1 MVGVVSA
8 ITVLALACLFRAA
21 TALTNWPSLLDNLD
35 DAIRSERDILDS
47 IPVDQL
53 SGLGVS
59 LNRIVFDSIGYTSAL
74 LDIVNSVLNVKAAP
88 LALDLYYNEYTSA
101 WQLCPQPFP
110 VNVAG
115 NISLSRNVTGS
126 NLTATCELTFAVSD
140 LAVGI
145 ADYLQSLNV
154 RLEGNLVPILL
165 SLKRI
170 SRQLSNSTNSSVVN
184 SFSSTQPQGNSSL
197 SGLFSALSRFRFLPP
212 DLANY
217 NDLSNYPTSVM
228 YDSVFPSQSQFLY
241 SMFKRTFLMVVENE
255 ANYTLTQEDIQDI
268 FQADNNLNALVN
280 YAQNIS
286 SVLADCALSKL
297 DYNST
302 EIRSFVASNPG
313 RIIFDSNELP
323 FSMDSVQSLAQC
335 GWSPILNSSNYRIS
349 NSSSIRANYTGEALN
364 QFLPYGLWSWMP
376 GQPEIPLSDF
386 QNPDDLD
393 LDGEDAVS
401 KREFEDEIFE
411 SESIDEP
418 SVGDFGGFWAAQHYR
433 LVELLGDLVGRDT
446 SAFPANFPQKR
457 KNTVQKRLDW
467 ISELLAISPLHTRD
481 TNDSDTF
488 GLASAYRCAS
498 TTAQGWSLSNCYD
511 KHTLACQNDVDPF
524 DWRFLK
530 SRVSYFDSIDDSP
543 CPDNYSFSAPLL
555 GVEQLALAA
564 SMIHSEINET
574 WIDINDITV
583 PGCFVSGGPYA
594 ACPYR
599 HAVTTSKIITRAAPS
614 IIVAVLV
621 LVLMLF
627 ERFFLMKPIHGNRNR
642 HWKRVLSNY
651 YKENDFEGVPS

>member
-8 ITVLALACLFRAA
+8 VTLLALACLFQVAA
-21 TALTNWPSLLDNLD
+21 ALTNWPSLLDNLD

-59 LNRIVFDSIGYTSAL
+59 LNRLVFDSIGYTSAL
-74 LDIVNSVLNVKAAP
+74 LDIVNSVLNVKSAP

-101 WQLCPQPFP
+101 WQLCPEPFP
-110 VNVAG
+110 INVAG
-115 NISLSRNVTGS
+115 NISLPRNISGS
-126 NLTATCELTFAVSD
+126 NLTAICELSFAVSD

-145 ADYLQSLNV
+145 ANYLQALNV
-154 RLEGNLVPILL
+154 RFEGNLVPIML

-170 SRQLSNSTNSSVVN
+170 SRQISNSTNSSLVN
-184 SFSSTQPQGNSSL
+184 SFSTTQPQGNSSL
-197 SGLFSALSRFRFLPP
+197 SGLFSALNRFRFLPS
-212 DLANY
+212 DLAEY
-217 NDLSNYPTSVM
+217 NELSNYPTSVM
-228 YDSVFPSQSQFLY
+228 YNSVFPSQSQFLY
-241 SMFKRTFLMVVENE
+241 SMFKRTFLMVMENE
-255 ANYTLTQEDIQDI
+255 ANYTLSQQDNQAI
-268 FQADNNLNALVN
+268 FQVDNNLNALVN
-280 YAQNIS
+280 HAQNIS

-297 DYNST
+297 AYNST
-302 EIRSFVASNPG
+302 EIRSFVASTPG

-323 FSMDSVQSLAQC
+323 FSTHSVHLLAQC
-335 GWSPILNSSNYRIS
+335 GWSPILNCSNYRIS
-349 NSSSIRANYTGEALN
+349 NSTKIRANYTGEALD
-364 QFLPYGLWSWMP
+364 QFLAYGLWSWMP

-386 QNPDDLD
+386 DSDD

-401 KREFEDEIFE
+401 KREFEDEENEPNDLE
-411 SESIDEP
+411 S
-418 SVGDFGGFWAAQHYR
+418 SVKWNGTFWTAQPYR
-433 LVELLGDLVGRDT
+433 LLELLSHLVGRDI
-446 SAFPANFPQKR
+446 SVWQANFLQKR
-457 KNTVQKRLDW
+457 TNTVQKRLDW
-467 ISELLAISPLHTRD
+467 ISEIPAISPLHTRE
-481 TNDSDTF
+481 TNDTDTF

-498 TTAQGWSLSNCYD
+498 MTAIGWSLSNCYD
-511 KHTLACQNDVDPF
+511 KHSLACQNDADPF

-530 SRVSYFDSIDDSP
+530 SKISYFDSIDDSP
-543 CPDNYSFSAPLL
+543 CPDNYSFSVPLL

-574 WIDINDITV
+574 WIDMNDITV

-627 ERFFLMKPIHGNRNR
+627 ERFFLMKPIHANRNR
-642 HWKRVLSNY
+642 HWKRVLSSY